1 MWKAIRKAVH
11 GLLVVDTAHTV
22 STRTQTTNLDYRRE
36 TRSEARSERCCLSPC
51 TSNAQS
57 M

>member
-22 STRTQTTNLDYRRE
+22 SIRTQTTNLDYRRE